1 MTTTTRHRAISD
13 EFLDQ
18 AELEFDRGDFLQA
31 SEKAWGA
38 VSHYIKAVAK
48 ENDWPHRSTKNSE
61 DNSVIITS
69 LTDDPQLND
78 VRFAAVQALHHNF
91 YNEDLP
97 ESRVRAGL
105 RAARELI
112 AEMEKVESRVP
123 SGVTARRRAR
133 REIRANATR
142 PIRTPNT

>member
-13 EFLDQ
+13 RFLDQ
-18 AELEFDRGDFLQA
+18 AEIEFDRGDFLQA

-38 VSHYIKAVAK
+38 VSHYVKAVAK
-48 ENDWPHRSTKNSE
+48 ENDWPHRSHKNTE
-61 DNSVIITS
+61 DNSAIITA
-69 LTDDPQLND
+69 LTDDPERND
-78 VRFAAVQALHHNF
+78 LRFTAVQALHHNF
-91 YNEDLP
+91 YNDDLS

-123 SGVTARRRAR
+123 SGVAARRRAR
-133 REIRANATR
+133 REVRANATR
-142 PIRTPNT
+142 PIRS